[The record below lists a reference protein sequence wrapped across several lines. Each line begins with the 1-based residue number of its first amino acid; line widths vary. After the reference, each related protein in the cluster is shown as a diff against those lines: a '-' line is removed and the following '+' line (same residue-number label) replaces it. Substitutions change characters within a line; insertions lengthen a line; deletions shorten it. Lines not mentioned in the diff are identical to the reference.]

1 MSTLAVIFLVA
12 IAVLAVAAIAF
23 VASERRRT
31 AALVG
36 RFGPEYDRVLSEV
49 GDRRRAERVLS
60 GREARVERLA
70 IRPLSGEDGARYGVA
85 WQRVQARFVD
95 DPGGA
100 VDEANE
106 MVHELMRLRGYPVA
120 DFEQRAADLS
130 VDHARVVGSYRAAQ
144 IVVRKR
150 ARGDASTEELR
161 SAIVH
166 YRALFEE
173 LLGTRRGRGGDGA
186 RGEAIG

>member
-12 IAVLAVAAIAF
+12 LAVIAVGAVAF

-36 RFGPEYDRVLSEV
+36 RFGPEYHRLVSEI
-49 GDRRRAERVLS
+49 GDRRRAERVLT
-60 GREARVERLA
+60 GRAARVERLA
-70 IRPLSGEDGARYGVA
+70 IRPLSREDSARFA
-85 WQRVQARFVD
+85 AEWRRVQGRFVD

-100 VDEANE
+100 VDEASGVVNA
-106 MVHELMRLRGYPVA
+106 LMRLRGYPVA

-144 IVVRKR
+144 IIVRKR
-150 ARGDASTEELR
+150 ARGDATTEELR

-166 YRALFEE
+166 FRALFEE
-173 LLGTRRGRGGDGA
+173 LLETRRGRGGDGA
-186 RGEAIG
+186 RGEAAG